1 MQFLSV
7 SKNKPSKEAAWLAVA
22 LVFPFSFTL
31 PNSSD
36 AITE

>member
-7 SKNKPSKEAAWLAVA
+7 NKNKPSKDAAWLAVA
-22 LVFPFSFTL
+22 FVFPFSFTL

-36 AITE
+36 TITE